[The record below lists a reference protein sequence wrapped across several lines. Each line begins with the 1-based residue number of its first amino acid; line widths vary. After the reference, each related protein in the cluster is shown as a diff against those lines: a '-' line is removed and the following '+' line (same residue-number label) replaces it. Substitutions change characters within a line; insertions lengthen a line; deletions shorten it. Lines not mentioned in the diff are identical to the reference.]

1 MAFSQPKQ
9 ASRNSKTRTCRRLE
23 SADRSK
29 RRARA
34 GKGPRRQN
42 QPRAAAARNK
52 KKRGEIMK
60 VLRRFLVALSFLS
73 LPLHFPPPLRHAA
86 PRRVFRQGGPQL
98 RITQVQS
105 SSNTRS
111 RDTSPLGP
119 SPERETCRLPV
130 LPPRGRGPPSRRP
143 RRRRRRAP
151 AAPERWSSSG

>member
-1 MAFSQPKQ
+1 MTFSQPKQ
-9 ASRNSKTRTCRRLE
+9 ASRRSKTRTCRRLE

-60 VLRRFLVALSFLS
+60 VLGAFSSPFLFS
-73 LPLHFPPPLRHAA
+73 LFPFTSPSPLRHAA
-86 PRRVFRQGGPQL
+86 PRRGFRQGGPQL

-119 SPERETCRLPV
+119 SPERETCRLPL